1 MKWLFFLLLLIN
13 IGLFVWIYPQQP
25 PPQPEPIYLP
35 GVKRLVLLS
44 EAKQATHEAGALPDG
59 LGRSHAQGLEAQVG
73 KSIPPVQDLPP
84 EVESATPA
92 QDMPFASAAV
102 GEAAI
107 AVDPPSEVAAESPIQ
122 GATSPSAGF
131 GSAIQPEQS
140 ARVVQPGPPR
150 QCRRIGPLAKR
161 SQADKLSLSLMAMG
175 IRTELQTESSD
186 EQDGYWVM
194 IPPQQNAEAARAIVK
209 KLREAGVSDLWRFT
223 SGSLADGISL
233 GLFRHESRAEIRL
246 KEIAA
251 KGFDAEVRPRYRQQ
265 NRYWLDFAFR
275 VDSPLSEADWNR
287 IAEIY
292 PGLEQRSV
300 DCAGVSSR

>member
-1 MKWLFFLLLLIN
+1 MRWLFFLLLLIN

-25 PPQPEPIYLP
+25 STQVEPAYLP
-35 GVKRLVLLS
+35 EVKRLVLFSETKHASAESGALS
-44 EAKQATHEAGALPDG
+44 ESARPYE
-59 LGRSHAQGLEAQVG
+59 QGLVPADNSLPTARELRPEPVSSTSAQVLPSG
-73 KSIPPVQDLPP
+73 NRAMPAAETSELAETVQ
-84 EVESATPA
+84 S
-92 QDMPFASAAV
+92 
-102 GEAAI
+102 
-107 AVDPPSEVAAESPIQ
+107 VDPS
-122 GATSPSAGF
+122 T
-131 GSAIQPEQS
+131 AINPERSGNGGQS
-140 ARVVQPGPPR
+140 GQPR

-161 SQADKLSLSLMAMG
+161 SQVDKLSLSLQAMG
-175 IRTELQTESSD
+175 IQTELHTESTE
-186 EQDGYWVM
+186 EQEGYWVM
-194 IPPQQNAEAARAIVK
+194 IPPQQNPEAAIAVVK

-265 NRYWLDFAFR
+265 NRYWLDFSFR